1 MKYFF
6 TKTNLIAS
14 VFGLFGWMN
23 QVDAQICGATN
34 STGCSLDWFS
44 AVSFKNSAGTAFSVS
59 GLNCGNTGT
68 SNKLMTNG
76 AVMDITPGEDIS
88 MTIENTCS
96 YAEYAG
102 VWIDLDGDN
111 QFSAAE

>member
-1 MKYFF
+1 MKYLF

-14 VFGLFGWMN
+14 ILGIFSCVN
-23 QVDAQICGATN
+23 QAEAQICGATN

-44 AVSFKNSAGTAFSVS
+44 AVSFKNSGGTAYSVS

-96 YAEYAG
+96 YDSS
-102 VWIDLDGDN
+102 VTQHSPN
-111 QFSAAE
+111 QRFLK